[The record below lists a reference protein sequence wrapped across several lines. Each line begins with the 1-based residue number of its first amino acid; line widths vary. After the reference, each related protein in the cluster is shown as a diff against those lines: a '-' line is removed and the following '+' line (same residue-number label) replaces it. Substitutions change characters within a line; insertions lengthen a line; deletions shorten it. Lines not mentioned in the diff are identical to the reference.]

1 VVKFRNKG
9 PAVSLFAPE
18 DQPGAVSVDAGE
30 VVEIEGEAAKSTR
43 HKGLEA
49 AGITELPDDAT
60 LVVLP
65 DGDVRAFAH
74 SHWELIETKTK
85 SSDGGNTE

>member
-18 DQPGAVSVDAGE
+18 GLPGAVPVDAGG
-30 VVEIEGEAAKSTR
+30 VVDVEGEVAKSTT
-43 HKGLEA
+43 HGGLKA
-49 AGITELPDDAT
+49 VGITELPDDAT

-74 SHWELIETKTK
+74 SHWELVETKK
-85 SSDGGNTE
+85 SDGGNGQ